1 MAAVLGCSAGMALS
15 RDAHAQA
22 ACPVAALSAYS
33 HNDYERPHPLEDA
46 LALGFRGVEV
56 DLFLVDGELR
66 IGHDRRAARSGGTL
80 DSVYLAPLAALVDRC
95 GPWGAVVDRPFL
107 LALEIKEQ
115 SPATYDALMAVLRRY
130 RHLWVRDEAGGTRV
144 ALDVV
149 LVGWHPP
156 PNGTRVDS
164 LPGIQYRL
172 SRAEPVDAAVLD
184 PRVRLLSVD
193 YGKTMG
199 RWWRRSITRARWF
212 DAIRASKAA
221 VPDRLLRVHNVPQNA
236 DVYAAL
242 FAAGVDLIGTK
253 QPESTAGLIRPSA
266 R

>member
-1 MAAVLGCSAGMALS
+1 MCRWLMAAVLGCSAGMALS

-95 GPWGAVVDRPFL
+95 GPWGRWWIVRFCWHFRDQ
-107 LALEIKEQ
+107 EQ

-156 PNGTRVDS
+156 PMAHAWIRCRAFSIGCRALSQWTRPFLTRVCGCS
-164 LPGIQYRL
+164 AWTTENHGTMV
-172 SRAEPVDAAVLD
+172 APVNHTS
-184 PRVRLLSVD
+184 PMVRRD
-193 YGKTMG
+193 TREQG
-199 RWWRRSITRARWF
+199 RCAGS
-212 DAIRASKAA
+212 
-221 VPDRLLRVHNVPQNA
+221 
-236 DVYAAL
+236 
-242 FAAGVDLIGTK
+242 FAARAQCAAECRCVCGTVRGWRGFDWH
-253 QPESTAGLIRPSA
+253 QTT
-266 R
+266 